1 MTVNK
6 RCRGISL
13 LGPKREQTVNI
24 VIIATNGKP
33 HNFLIVI
40 SVYMHL
46 QKGSLDHLRQNLGA
60 TLVWRTYI
68 LDTFRTTSISQDY
81 LDKIRADLAAAESA
95 SFTLVIRFCYIFEMV
110 WLILNALV
118 Q

>member
-1 MTVNK
+1 MFRSLFENSCAK
-6 RCRGISL
+6 RITSL
-13 LGPKREQTVNI
+13 SANI
-24 VIIATNGKP
+24 NSVRPELQALLALVLDYYNAT
-33 HNFLIVI
+33 IVI

-46 QKGSLDHLRQNLGA
+46 QKGRLDHLRQTLGA

-110 WLILNALV
+110 SV
-118 Q
+118 F